1 MARLSQHARD
11 RITRAFQNLNYEMLG
26 KIYCEEGGKAF
37 WEAKRE
43 PCIRLGMEMAGILKE
58 RLTRKGRSLYVGA
71 GVAEIPLLIMET
83 EDLDRLPEAYNQ
95 RKAEVSIL
103 NQACQTLKFT
113 FQGRDASNAMGTFD
127 HIWMVSVLND
137 PELFPELST
146 LSYGRANPVLFN
158 SEKFTE
164 ERKQV
169 LALSDACLKKL
180 SLPGL
185 VTTSVEEIPWITHW
199 CEQESLHFV
208 VEEEDYP
215 TAIVE
220 DPICLIQI
228 EDI

>member
-1 MARLSQHARD
+1 
-11 RITRAFQNLNYEMLG
+11 MLG
-26 KIYCEEGGKAF
+26 KIYCEEGGKEF

-43 PCIRLGMEMAGILKE
+43 PCIQLGMEMAGILKE

-83 EDLDRLPEAYNQ
+83 EELDRLPEAYNL
-95 RKAEVSIL
+95 RKEEVSIL

-113 FQGRDASNAMGTFD
+113 FQDRDASSAIGTFD

-146 LSYGRANPVLFN
+146 LTYGRANPVLFK
-158 SEKFTE
+158 SEKFTN

-169 LALSDACLKKL
+169 FALSDACLKKL

-199 CEQESLHFV
+199 CEQENLHCV

-220 DPICLIQI
+220 DPICFIQI
-228 EDI
+228 EGM